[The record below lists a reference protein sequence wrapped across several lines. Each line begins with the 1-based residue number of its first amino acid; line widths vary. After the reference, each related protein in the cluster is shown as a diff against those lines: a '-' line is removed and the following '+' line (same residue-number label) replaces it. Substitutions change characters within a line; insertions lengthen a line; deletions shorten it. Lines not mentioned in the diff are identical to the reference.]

1 VDEQGRNEG
10 NGAAGNGVEPAQV
23 WMVTRETG
31 AAGWPGTLVLEEG
44 ALTFRPADGGGHRT
58 FALAEIRKAHRVL
71 GSPVLELR
79 LAPAAVHRLVGFYF
93 VRPPSLDGSGP
104 GRRPVRRRT
113 ARKNA
118 VLSLRVGNEV
128 KKEEIRRWVEA
139 LRRAI
144 DARRG
149 AD

>member
-1 VDEQGRNEG
+1 MDEQGPSEEKG
-10 NGAAGNGVEPAQV
+10 VADNGVHAAEV

-31 AAGWPGTLVLEEG
+31 SAGWPGTLVLETD

-58 FALAEIRKAHRVL
+58 FALAEIRKVHRVL

-79 LAPAAVHRLVGFYF
+79 LAPTAVHRLVGFYF
-93 VRPPSLDGSGP
+93 VRPPSLDGSSSG
-104 GRRPVRRRT
+104 GRPVRRRT
-113 ARKNA
+113 ARKKA

-144 DARRG
+144 DSRRA